1 MLSCKLFLTDT
12 GLDCGLPPELENGR
26 MSNLSITTTYNSTVT
41 YECKDGYYFHNN
53 DTSRT
58 CLSSGNWSDE
68 NILCISTEEDSIC
81 EGIFCPFGAGVLT
94 AIFISAAVILVLL
107 CLAGGCVVRQR
118 LRKSKRSSNISD
130 RKANTLELRALP
142 EVQGSSLSSVP
153 TLKEELSTKR
163 MLFES
168 SQLQLTKVVGQGESG
183 LVYRGYIR
191 ENEGNMLVAI
201 KTGKALVAVTDRE
214 RLLKEVSLMLTFSHP
229 NVMPLIGL
237 SFDEETPLIIMPFM
251 SNGTVL
257 SYVRDNRKSLY
268 FLESSDNIQV
278 EAAKKT
284 CLGIC
289 YQISNGMAYL
299 ANYRLVHRDLAARN
313 CMIDEKGI
321 IKVADFGLT
330 EDMYSTIYYRQEKRQ
345 TGTEEKVPIK
355 WMALE
360 SIETHVFD
368 ESTDVWSFG
377 VTCWEVFTCG
387 GVPYAGVPVTT
398 LLRELRSGHRL
409 DRPSNISCSDDIWSV
424 VTSCWS
430 ASPQERPK
438 FSTLVNTLTDLLDSD
453 SNYIKLLG

>member
-1 MLSCKLFLTDT
+1 
-12 GLDCGLPPELENGR
+12 
-26 MSNLSITTTYNSTVT
+26 
-41 YECKDGYYFHNN
+41 
-53 DTSRT
+53 
-58 CLSSGNWSDE
+58 
-68 NILCISTEEDSIC
+68 
-81 EGIFCPFGAGVLT
+81 
-94 AIFISAAVILVLL
+94 
-107 CLAGGCVVRQR
+107 
-118 LRKSKRSSNISD
+118 
-130 RKANTLELRALP
+130 
-142 EVQGSSLSSVP
+142 
-153 TLKEELSTKR
+153 

-313 CMIDEKGI
+313 CM
-321 IKVADFGLT
+321 
-330 EDMYSTIYYRQEKRQ
+330 
-345 TGTEEKVPIK
+345 
-355 WMALE
+355 
-360 SIETHVFD
+360 
-368 ESTDVWSFG
+368 
-377 VTCWEVFTCG
+377 
-387 GVPYAGVPVTT
+387 
-398 LLRELRSGHRL
+398 
-409 DRPSNISCSDDIWSV
+409 
-424 VTSCWS
+424 
-430 ASPQERPK
+430 
-438 FSTLVNTLTDLLDSD
+438 
-453 SNYIKLLG
+453 